1 MRLWRKAAGLFFL
14 FLAETVFLI
23 FFPAGTSEYPE
34 GWVFLSLFFLP
45 LLFGGLWLFRQ
56 NPELLQKRMNLRER
70 SGRQSEIALLI
81 GILFNAGLI
90 LAGLDERFGWTKLSL
105 PVKVFCACVMLAG
118 CGICLRT
125 AKVNPFL
132 SRTVEVQTGQ
142 RAVDSGPYGIV
153 RHPMYAGASLFFIAA
168 PMLLDSWIAA
178 AAFLPIPFLLGRR
191 LLEEERLLSEELA
204 GYRDYMDRVRYR
216 LIPGIW

>member
-153 RHPMYAGASLFFIAA
+153 RHPMYAATVFLFLSMGFVLGSPISFAI
-168 PMLLDSWIAA
+168 LL
-178 AAFLPIPFLLGRR
+178 FYLPIIAKRIRNEEAVLTQGLDGYQAYKEKVKYKVIPF
-191 LLEEERLLSEELA
+191 
-204 GYRDYMDRVRYR
+204 
-216 LIPGIW
+216 IW